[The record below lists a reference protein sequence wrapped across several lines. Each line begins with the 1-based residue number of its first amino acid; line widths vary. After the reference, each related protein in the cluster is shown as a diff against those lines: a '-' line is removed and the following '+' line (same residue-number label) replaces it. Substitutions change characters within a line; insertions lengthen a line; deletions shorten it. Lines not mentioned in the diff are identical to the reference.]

1 VEANTKQT
9 NVDSKAADG
18 RNGRSGFPFLAV
30 PPVFDGLAE
39 QNMTRA
45 REGIEQVKS
54 AAGAING
61 ALRDAHSNN
70 ARCAAEYAAKVIEF
84 SGANTEA
91 TLDFLAQLVSVKSPS
106 EAVQLSITHGRK
118 SFEATTSQNRELWDL
133 ARKVATET
141 TEPLKKGFAGALPKA
156 A

>member
-1 VEANTKQT
+1 
-9 NVDSKAADG
+9 
-18 RNGRSGFPFLAV
+18 
-30 PPVFDGLAE
+30 
-39 QNMTRA
+39 MTRA

-54 AAGAING
+54 AASAIND
-61 ALRDAHSNN
+61 ALRDAYSNN
-70 ARCAAEYAAKVIEF
+70 ARCAAEYAAKAIEF

-106 EAVQLSITHGRK
+106 EAVQLSISHGRK
-118 SFEATTSQNRELWDL
+118 SFEATTSQNRELWEL

-141 TEPLKKGFAGALPKA
+141 AEPLKKGFASTLPKA

>member
-1 VEANTKQT
+1 MEANTKQT
-9 NVDSKAADG
+9 NVDSKAAG
-18 RNGRSGFPFLAV
+18 ENGRSGFPFLAV

-39 QNMTRA
+39 QNMMRS

-54 AAGAING
+54 AANAING
-61 ALRDAHSNN
+61 ALRDAYSNN
-70 ARCAAEYAAKVIEF
+70 ARCAAEYAAKAIEF

-106 EAVQLSITHGRK
+106 EAVQLAISHGRK
-118 SFEATTSQNRELWDL
+118 SFEATTSQNRELWEL

-141 TEPLKKGFAGALPKA
+141 AEPLKKGFAGALPKA